1 MAKKKYEVIMVIECE
16 EGEQKYVAQSV
27 CDGLEE
33 PTCVKHI
40 EVKEMKTYSVEY
52 KDRGGYGCGE
62 EVEASSED
70 QAVKVVQMELIKEGG
85 YMAELSSVDEVI
97 HEESPVWSIKDG
109 PELDQ
114 EDQDTLNDALSSLV
128 NDDGVTLEERIKD
141 IENNK

>member
-1 MAKKKYEVIMVIECE
+1 MNKINNM
-16 EGEQKYVAQSV
+16 
-27 CDGLEE
+27 
-33 PTCVKHI
+33 
-40 EVKEMKTYSVEY
+40 KEMKTYSVEY

-70 QAVKVVQMELIKEGG
+70 QAVKVVQMELIKEGD
-85 YMAELSSVDEVI
+85 YMTELRSIDEVI
-97 HEESPVWSIKDG
+97 HKELPVWSIKDG

>member
-1 MAKKKYEVIMVIECE
+1 ME
-16 EGEQKYVAQSV
+16 
-27 CDGLEE
+27 
-33 PTCVKHI
+33 
-40 EVKEMKTYSVEY
+40 EMKTYSVEY
-52 KDRGGYGCGE
+52 KDKGGYTCGE
-62 EVEASSED
+62 EIEASSEHE
-70 QAVKVVQMELIKEGG
+70 AVKIIQMELIKEGG
-85 YMAELSSVDEVI
+85 YMTQLSSVDEVI

>member
-1 MAKKKYEVIMVIECE
+1 ME
-16 EGEQKYVAQSV
+16 
-27 CDGLEE
+27 
-33 PTCVKHI
+33 
-40 EVKEMKTYSVEY
+40 EMKTYSVEY
-52 KDRGGYGCGE
+52 KDKGSYTCGE
-62 EVEASSED
+62 EIQASSEHE
-70 QAVKVVQMELIKEGG
+70 AVKIIQLDLIKEGD
-85 YMAELSSVDEVI
+85 YMTELRSVDEVI